1 MNMTRI
7 RQICLRLSKL
17 KKTDYIV
24 ILLVGVLLLIVVL
37 PVKEDKKTCSNSQK
51 KAKAK
56 SVSES
61 TCDDEEYE
69 KLLEKKLEGILERM
83 DGVGEVS
90 VMITLSDDG
99 TRIVDKDTKETS
111 ESIEKTTVIYDDED
125 ASVPYVTST
134 DKPTVS
140 GVLVVAQGGGS
151 PQVNNDIS
159 NAVSALFDVPMHK
172 IKIAKNDIQ
181 GGIKVKKGSHKNQ
194 IIITTLALLL
204 AVVGYISYDNRDTFM
219 NAKDVLSTE
228 IEAVNGK
235 ADTKESKECE
245 DTQASDEV
253 ALETDSTE
261 EILNA
266 GETVL
271 TSASTESEECVAQ
284 VKLGREQVR
293 SKNKEALQKIID
305 DAGVSEAEK
314 KSAVDAMVKLTE
326 NAQMEEDAQMMLEA
340 KGFKNAVVSLSDEC
354 CDVIVGKED
363 VTDEK
368 RAQIEDII
376 KRKTNIGAS
385 NIVISTMD

>member
-1 MNMTRI
+1 M
-7 RQICLRLSKL
+7 
-17 KKTDYIV
+17 
-24 ILLVGVLLLIVVL
+24 
-37 PVKEDKKTCSNSQK
+37 
-51 KAKAK
+51 
-56 SVSES
+56 
-61 TCDDEEYE
+61 
-69 KLLEKKLEGILERM
+69 
-83 DGVGEVS
+83 
-90 VMITLSDDG
+90 
-99 TRIVDKDTKETS
+99 
-111 ESIEKTTVIYDDED
+111 
-125 ASVPYVTST
+125 
-134 DKPTVS
+134 
-140 GVLVVAQGGGS
+140 
-151 PQVNNDIS
+151 
-159 NAVSALFDVPMHK
+159 
-172 IKIAKNDIQ
+172 
-181 GGIKVKKGSHKNQ
+181 KKGSHKNQ

-228 IEAVNGK
+228 IEAVNGE
-235 ADTKESKECE
+235 ADT
-245 DTQASDEV
+245 QVSDEV

-305 DAGVSEAEK
+305 DAGVSEEEK
-314 KSAVDAMVKLTE
+314 KSAVDALVKLTE

-340 KGFKNAVVSLSDEC
+340 KGFKNAVVSLSDDC

>member
-1 MNMTRI
+1 M
-7 RQICLRLSKL
+7 
-17 KKTDYIV
+17 
-24 ILLVGVLLLIVVL
+24 
-37 PVKEDKKTCSNSQK
+37 
-51 KAKAK
+51 
-56 SVSES
+56 
-61 TCDDEEYE
+61 
-69 KLLEKKLEGILERM
+69 
-83 DGVGEVS
+83 
-90 VMITLSDDG
+90 
-99 TRIVDKDTKETS
+99 
-111 ESIEKTTVIYDDED
+111 
-125 ASVPYVTST
+125 
-134 DKPTVS
+134 
-140 GVLVVAQGGGS
+140 
-151 PQVNNDIS
+151 
-159 NAVSALFDVPMHK
+159 
-172 IKIAKNDIQ
+172 
-181 GGIKVKKGSHKNQ
+181 KKGSHKNQ

-235 ADTKESKECE
+235 A

-305 DAGVSEAEK
+305 DEGVSEAEK

-340 KGFKNAVVSLSDEC
+340 KGFKNAVVSLSDDC

>member
-1 MNMTRI
+1 M
-7 RQICLRLSKL
+7 
-17 KKTDYIV
+17 
-24 ILLVGVLLLIVVL
+24 
-37 PVKEDKKTCSNSQK
+37 
-51 KAKAK
+51 
-56 SVSES
+56 
-61 TCDDEEYE
+61 
-69 KLLEKKLEGILERM
+69 
-83 DGVGEVS
+83 
-90 VMITLSDDG
+90 
-99 TRIVDKDTKETS
+99 
-111 ESIEKTTVIYDDED
+111 
-125 ASVPYVTST
+125 
-134 DKPTVS
+134 
-140 GVLVVAQGGGS
+140 
-151 PQVNNDIS
+151 
-159 NAVSALFDVPMHK
+159 
-172 IKIAKNDIQ
+172 
-181 GGIKVKKGSHKNQ
+181 KKGSHKNQ

-245 DTQASDEV
+245 DTQVSDEV

-354 CDVIVGKED
+354 CDVGKED

>member
-1 MNMTRI
+1 M
-7 RQICLRLSKL
+7 
-17 KKTDYIV
+17 
-24 ILLVGVLLLIVVL
+24 
-37 PVKEDKKTCSNSQK
+37 
-51 KAKAK
+51 
-56 SVSES
+56 
-61 TCDDEEYE
+61 
-69 KLLEKKLEGILERM
+69 
-83 DGVGEVS
+83 
-90 VMITLSDDG
+90 
-99 TRIVDKDTKETS
+99 
-111 ESIEKTTVIYDDED
+111 
-125 ASVPYVTST
+125 
-134 DKPTVS
+134 
-140 GVLVVAQGGGS
+140 
-151 PQVNNDIS
+151 
-159 NAVSALFDVPMHK
+159 
-172 IKIAKNDIQ
+172 
-181 GGIKVKKGSHKNQ
+181 KKGNHKNQ

-228 IEAVNGK
+228 IEAVNGE
-235 ADTKESKECE
+235 ADT
-245 DTQASDEV
+245 QVSDEV

-340 KGFKNAVVSLSDEC
+340 KGFKNAVVSLSDDC

>member
-1 MNMTRI
+1 M
-7 RQICLRLSKL
+7 
-17 KKTDYIV
+17 
-24 ILLVGVLLLIVVL
+24 
-37 PVKEDKKTCSNSQK
+37 
-51 KAKAK
+51 
-56 SVSES
+56 
-61 TCDDEEYE
+61 
-69 KLLEKKLEGILERM
+69 
-83 DGVGEVS
+83 
-90 VMITLSDDG
+90 
-99 TRIVDKDTKETS
+99 
-111 ESIEKTTVIYDDED
+111 
-125 ASVPYVTST
+125 
-134 DKPTVS
+134 
-140 GVLVVAQGGGS
+140 
-151 PQVNNDIS
+151 
-159 NAVSALFDVPMHK
+159 
-172 IKIAKNDIQ
+172 
-181 GGIKVKKGSHKNQ
+181 KKGSHKNQ

-363 VTDEK
+363 VTDEN

>member
-1 MNMTRI
+1 
-7 RQICLRLSKL
+7 
-17 KKTDYIV
+17 
-24 ILLVGVLLLIVVL
+24 
-37 PVKEDKKTCSNSQK
+37 
-51 KAKAK
+51 
-56 SVSES
+56 
-61 TCDDEEYE
+61 
-69 KLLEKKLEGILERM
+69 
-83 DGVGEVS
+83 
-90 VMITLSDDG
+90 
-99 TRIVDKDTKETS
+99 
-111 ESIEKTTVIYDDED
+111 
-125 ASVPYVTST
+125 
-134 DKPTVS
+134 
-140 GVLVVAQGGGS
+140 
-151 PQVNNDIS
+151 
-159 NAVSALFDVPMHK
+159 
-172 IKIAKNDIQ
+172 
-181 GGIKVKKGSHKNQ
+181 VKKGSHKNQ

-228 IEAVNGK
+228 IEAVNGE
-235 ADTKESKECE
+235 ADT
-245 DTQASDEV
+245 QVSDEV

-305 DAGVSEAEK
+305 DAGVSEEEK

-340 KGFKNAVVSLSDEC
+340 KGFKNAVVSLSDDC

-385 NIVISTMD
+385 NIVISTME

>member
-1 MNMTRI
+1 M
-7 RQICLRLSKL
+7 
-17 KKTDYIV
+17 
-24 ILLVGVLLLIVVL
+24 
-37 PVKEDKKTCSNSQK
+37 
-51 KAKAK
+51 
-56 SVSES
+56 
-61 TCDDEEYE
+61 
-69 KLLEKKLEGILERM
+69 
-83 DGVGEVS
+83 
-90 VMITLSDDG
+90 
-99 TRIVDKDTKETS
+99 
-111 ESIEKTTVIYDDED
+111 
-125 ASVPYVTST
+125 
-134 DKPTVS
+134 
-140 GVLVVAQGGGS
+140 
-151 PQVNNDIS
+151 
-159 NAVSALFDVPMHK
+159 
-172 IKIAKNDIQ
+172 
-181 GGIKVKKGSHKNQ
+181 KKGSHKNQ

-228 IEAVNGK
+228 IEAVNGE
-235 ADTKESKECE
+235 ADT
-245 DTQASDEV
+245 QVSDEV

-271 TSASTESEECVAQ
+271 TSASTESDECVAQ

-305 DAGVSEAEK
+305 DAGVSEEEK

-340 KGFKNAVVSLSDEC
+340 KGFKNAVVSLSDDC

>member
-1 MNMTRI
+1 M
-7 RQICLRLSKL
+7 
-17 KKTDYIV
+17 
-24 ILLVGVLLLIVVL
+24 
-37 PVKEDKKTCSNSQK
+37 
-51 KAKAK
+51 
-56 SVSES
+56 
-61 TCDDEEYE
+61 
-69 KLLEKKLEGILERM
+69 
-83 DGVGEVS
+83 
-90 VMITLSDDG
+90 
-99 TRIVDKDTKETS
+99 
-111 ESIEKTTVIYDDED
+111 
-125 ASVPYVTST
+125 
-134 DKPTVS
+134 
-140 GVLVVAQGGGS
+140 
-151 PQVNNDIS
+151 
-159 NAVSALFDVPMHK
+159 
-172 IKIAKNDIQ
+172 
-181 GGIKVKKGSHKNQ
+181 KKGSHKNQ

-228 IEAVNGK
+228 IEAVNGE
-235 ADTKESKECE
+235 A

-305 DAGVSEAEK
+305 DEGVSEAEK

-354 CDVIVGKED
+354 CDVIVGKDD

>member
-1 MNMTRI
+1 M
-7 RQICLRLSKL
+7 
-17 KKTDYIV
+17 
-24 ILLVGVLLLIVVL
+24 
-37 PVKEDKKTCSNSQK
+37 
-51 KAKAK
+51 
-56 SVSES
+56 
-61 TCDDEEYE
+61 
-69 KLLEKKLEGILERM
+69 
-83 DGVGEVS
+83 
-90 VMITLSDDG
+90 
-99 TRIVDKDTKETS
+99 
-111 ESIEKTTVIYDDED
+111 
-125 ASVPYVTST
+125 
-134 DKPTVS
+134 
-140 GVLVVAQGGGS
+140 
-151 PQVNNDIS
+151 
-159 NAVSALFDVPMHK
+159 
-172 IKIAKNDIQ
+172 
-181 GGIKVKKGSHKNQ
+181 KKGSHKNQ

-228 IEAVNGK
+228 IEAVNGE
-235 ADTKESKECE
+235 ADT
-245 DTQASDEV
+245 QVSDEV

-305 DAGVSEAEK
+305 DAGVSEEEK

-354 CDVIVGKED
+354 CDVIVGKDD